1 MKVESQII
9 SSTTTELRGVPLKQG
24 QVLAAIVLR
33 SSNANGE
40 ALLSLAGGQLSVQTR
55 LPLQAGMALKLAVR
69 DLGPPV
75 ILQPVTEGPT
85 ATGSKPGQ
93 EIQNRL
99 LMLLFQRANQPAQG
113 INILQSGTSAAM
125 TASRMST
132 TFLPQ
137 TASSTSPTTNQTLI
151 GQQANLAAGML
162 IAKNATLLLSALP
175 AAVRTA
181 LPKLD
186 VPPAPAIMASTLTKL
201 VTTLSL
207 PEQNVRPAG
216 GGVAARDLKT
226 QLKLAAQVIKSGL
239 TTQSSP
245 TQAPDAR
252 STPASAHQSQVL
264 NQLSEWVNRMD
275 VSQLRTALQQVQG
288 QPSWLIDVPVVVA
301 EQPKRFQLT
310 VSQEAD
316 AAAQAENTA
325 GWQLDFAIDLPGLG
339 PLHGSL
345 HLKAT
350 DLAVRLYADEP
361 DSRQQLNQS
370 LDQLAAHL
378 RLANLNPMELT
389 VYPGPP
395 PKAVLARLTPEP
407 TRPDGPSQYSWRV

>member
-1 MKVESQII
+1 MKVESPII

-85 ATGSKPGQ
+85 SIGSKPTQ
-93 EIQNRL
+93 DTQNRL
-99 LMLLFQRANQPAQG
+99 LMLLFQRTNQPAQG
-113 INILQSGTSAAM
+113 SNILQSGTSAAM
-125 TASRMST
+125 TASRMMT
-132 TFLPQ
+132 TSSPQ
-137 TASSTSPTTNQTLI
+137 TTTSAGQTQTS
-151 GQQANLAAGML
+151 QQANLTAGMV

-186 VPPAPAIMASTLTKL
+186 VPPVPAIMASTLTKL

-207 PEQNVRPAG
+207 PEQIMRPVG
-216 GGVAARDLKT
+216 GQVAASDLKT

-239 TTQSSP
+239 TTQS
-245 TQAPDAR
+245 APATDAR
-252 STPASAHQSQVL
+252 STPAPTHQSQVL
-264 NQLSEWVNRMD
+264 SQLSEWVNRMD

-301 EQPKRFQLT
+301 EQPQRFRLT
-310 VSQEAD
+310 VSQEEEEVTQSGD
-316 AAAQAENTA
+316 AA
-325 GWQLDFAIDLPGLG
+325 GWQLDFSIDLPGLG

-345 HLKAT
+345 HLKTT

-395 PKAVLARLTPEP
+395 PNAVLARLTPEP
-407 TRPDGPSQYSWRV
+407 TKPDGSSQYSWRV